1 MTAVAQNRE
10 ERERL
15 CPTRCWHFWVDESPR
30 PGWSNMAV
38 DLALLDRAELGEG
51 WFRLYTWNPH
61 CLSFGRN
68 EPASRRY
75 DLNRIRRLGLDTV
88 RRPTGGR
95 AVWHAHELTYA
106 VAAPHRWFG
115 SLREAY
121 ESIHALLAGALRS
134 LGVPAAL
141 APHGRTAPLDSGPCF
156 AQPAGGEV
164 LVSRRKIIGS
174 AQLRRGP
181 ALLQHGSILLE
192 DDQRLVEN
200 LLRDCGHSQSHA
212 STSGPFSLADDTG
225 RLLLPHEIAASLGD
239 QVRHNWPGDW
249 DGAPDPSPI
258 LRAAAS
264 RFELFQSSAWTWSR

>member
-1 MTAVAQNRE
+1 VAQKRD

-15 CPTRCWHFWVDESPR
+15 CPARCWHFWLDESPR
-30 PGWSNMAV
+30 PGWTNMAV
-38 DLALLDRAELGEG
+38 DLALLDQAELGEG

-61 CLSFGRN
+61 CLSFGRH

-75 DLNRIRRLGLDTV
+75 DLKRIQGLGLDTV

-121 ESIHALLAGALRS
+121 ESIHTLLAGALRS

-141 APHGRTAPLDSGPCF
+141 APRGRTATLDSGPCF

-164 LVSRRKIIGS
+164 LVSQRKIIGS

-192 DDQRLVEN
+192 DDQG
-200 LLRDCGHSQSHA
+200 RDCRHPQSHSA
-212 STSGPFSLADDTG
+212 TSDAFSLTDDTG
-225 RLLLPHEIAASLGD
+225 RPLLPQEIVATLSD
-239 QVRHNWPGDW
+239 RVRDGWPGDW
-249 DGAPDPSPI
+249 DRVRDPSPI
-258 LRAAAS
+258 IRAAAS